1 MKIRLLKIWNTL
13 ALVLTRLLRGIAILL
28 VLVEVSDWP
37 FYALNARPF
46 FDFGWGGLLLL
57 LLAYMLAD
65 LKSLA
70 LAIHDHYIG
79 PYQEQHRHDEQEIIR
94 LKANLEATQDQNGQL
109 LRRVAELEAQVR
121 TQAANA
127 ALNRLK
133 PVNESFGEEL

>member
-1 MKIRLLKIWNTL
+1 MKTRSLKIWNTL
-13 ALVLTRLLRGIAILL
+13 ALVLTRILQGIAILL

-79 PYQEQHRHDEQEIIR
+79 PYQKQHRHHEQEIIR